1 MVGAFN
7 RPRVVAALGMSKN
20 RHVKMLLEN
29 KNEILEIIPGKARMV
44 HVFAKEMRVKKL
56 GERLEV
62 NTVMDKG
69 EDSEGGE
76 KNMMT
81 PVPVLKPKVQGEL
94 VGESESHCILVLKP
108 EVLGEP
114 DGSGEEDRPT
124 MDELGRQMEKVDIVG
139 QDRKSVV

>member
-7 RPRVVAALGMSKN
+7 RPRIVATLGMSKN
-20 RHVKMLLEN
+20 RHVKVLLEN

-44 HVFAKEMRVKKL
+44 HVFAKEMRIKKL
-56 GERLEV
+56 GERLSV

-69 EDSEGGE
+69 EDSGGGE
-76 KNMMT
+76 AYTMT

-94 VGESESHCILVLKP
+94 DGESESYCIPVLKP

-114 DGSGEEDRPT
+114 DGSSEEDRPT
-124 MDELGRQMEKVDIVG
+124 MDKLGCQMGKVDTVG
-139 QDRKSVV
+139 QD